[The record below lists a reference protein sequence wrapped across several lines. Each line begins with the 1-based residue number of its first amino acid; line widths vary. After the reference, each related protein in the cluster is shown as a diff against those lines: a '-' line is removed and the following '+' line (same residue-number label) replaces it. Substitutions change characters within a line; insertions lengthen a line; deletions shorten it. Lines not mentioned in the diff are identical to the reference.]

1 MRAARKAIL
10 RRVTRAI
17 IIGAGCSGFTTARR
31 LQDAGLPFDWF
42 EMSDRIGGNWAYGNP
57 NGRSAAYQ
65 SLHIDT
71 SKWRLQ
77 FEEFPCPSD
86 WPDFPHHSL
95 INEYF
100 NAYVDHFGLRP
111 LIRFRAEVT
120 RVWQEGSGWW
130 AEVLADGATTVHG
143 PYSHVAVANGHHWS
157 PNVPD
162 VPGSFSGAEFHAR
175 LYRSPFDP
183 VDVRGK
189 TVVVV
194 GLGNTA
200 VDIASE
206 LGQRALGTRLIVSA
220 RRGVWVLPKYLNGR
234 PMDKNPL
241 PAWVPLWVKRKLGA
255 SVIRKAVGSMEAYG
269 LPAPD
274 HAPLEAHPTVS
285 AEFLLR
291 CGNGDIEVK
300 PCVVEKAGG
309 ELLFADGSRECVDI
323 LIWATGYRLDFPF
336 LSAADA
342 PVRGNHLPL
351 FKRMVQA
358 EQRLH
363 GLWFMGLAQPLPTLV
378 NFAEQQAKL
387 LAAHI
392 AGRYALPAPAD
403 MARII
408 AADEET
414 HRGHYYASPRHTMQ
428 VDFDLYCRDL
438 AAELARGARRAAA
451 LRPQRAPAQAP
462 APAT

>member
-1 MRAARKAIL
+1 MTPNGTARAL
-10 RRVTRAI
+10 
-17 IIGAGCSGFTTARR
+17 IIGAGCSGFTTAKR

-42 EMSDRIGGNWAYGNP
+42 EMSDRVGGNWAYNNP
-57 NGRSAAYQ
+57 NGRSAAYA

-77 FEEFPCPSD
+77 FEDFSCPPD

-95 INEYF
+95 IDGYF

-111 LIRFRAEVT
+111 LIRFRSEVT
-120 RVWQEGSGWW
+120 RVWQDDSGWW
-130 AEVLADGATTVHG
+130 ADVLHAGRRTTHG
-143 PYSHVAVANGHHWS
+143 PYSHVAVCNGHHWS

-162 VPGSFSGAEFHAR
+162 VPGAFSGTEFHAR
-175 LYRSPFDP
+175 FYRTPFDP

-206 LGQRALGTRLIVSA
+206 LGQRALDTRLIVSA
-220 RRGVWVLPKYLNGR
+220 RRGVWVLPKYLNGK
-234 PMDKNPL
+234 PMDKTPL

-255 SVIRKAVGSMEAYG
+255 SVIRKAVGNMEDYG

-285 AEFLLR
+285 SEFLLR

-300 PCVVEKAGG
+300 PQVTAKAGE
-309 ELLFADGSRECVDI
+309 ELVFADGSRERVDV

-336 LSAADA
+336 LSEQDA
-342 PVRGNHLPL
+342 PVRDNHLPL

-358 EQRLH
+358 EPRLH

-387 LAAHI
+387 LAAHM
-392 AGRYALPAPAD
+392 AGTYALPLPAD
-403 MARII
+403 MARVI
-408 AADEET
+408 AADEAL
-414 HRGHYYASPRHTMQ
+414 HRSHYYASPRHTIQ
-428 VDFDLYCRDL
+428 VDFDLYCADL
-438 AAELARGARRAAA
+438 KAEMSRGARRAAA
-451 LRPQRAPAQAP
+451 LRPAASVSPAP